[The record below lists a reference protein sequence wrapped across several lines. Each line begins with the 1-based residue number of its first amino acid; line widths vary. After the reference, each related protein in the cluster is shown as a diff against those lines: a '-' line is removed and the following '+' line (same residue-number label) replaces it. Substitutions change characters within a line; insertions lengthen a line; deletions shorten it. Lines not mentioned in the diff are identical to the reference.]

1 MKPMRIVLVVENDAA
16 GVDDLRAIAASVGC
30 VPCVAQSIGE
40 ALDLL
45 SRFKPDVALL
55 SDTVPGAVADEFLK
69 QLPLPPAR
77 IIVMANGAITN
88 VRSQLI
94 GIVLVFGKP

>member
-1 MKPMRIVLVVENDAA
+1 
-16 GVDDLRAIAASVGC
+16 
-30 VPCVAQSIGE
+30 VAQSIGE

-55 SDTVPGAVADEFLK
+55 SDTVPGAVAGEFLK

-77 IIVMANGAITN
+77 IIVMANGAITD

-94 GIVLVFGKP
+94 GSGIVLVFDKPINPAEIQIILQHLGDSSSI